1 MMNTDLNN
9 NPYLV
14 SFIDGVNKMLTDYW
28 TNAGLTY
35 NDPPKAMIS
44 NVGRRYAKIA
54 VYEKTPHK
62 TGPYVANR
70 VYCFYDLT
78 NGDLL
83 KGTWKAPV
91 ANGVRGN
98 VSEANVLDK
107 FNWHGPKYL
116 FGR

>member
-1 MMNTDLNN
+1 MINTDLNN

-14 SFIDGVNKMLTDYW
+14 SFIDGVNKMLQDYW
-28 TNAGLTY
+28 TESNFTH

-54 VYEKTPHK
+54 VFEKRPAH
-62 TGPYVANR
+62 TGPYVAER

-98 VSEANVLDK
+98 VSEANVLTK

>member
-1 MMNTDLNN
+1 MNTDLDN

-14 SFIDGVNKMLTDYW
+14 SFIGGVNKMLQNYW
-28 TNAGLTY
+28 ANHKFTH
-35 NDPPKAMIS
+35 NDPPTAMIS

-54 VYEKTPHK
+54 VYAKRPAH
-62 TGPYVANR
+62 TGPYVPER
-70 VYCFYDLT
+70 VYCFYDKT

-98 VSEANVLDK
+98 VSESNVLDK
-107 FNWHGPKYL
+107 FNWHGPKGL
-116 FGR
+116 RG